1 MSEFLDRHAERILG
15 VLSCWDRVVIT
26 GTFPEICYAQIM
38 TSYLYRK
45 NIRIFD
51 YTQWAEP
58 LREEIRENAERL
70 AKENGLE
77 IDFIRKKDFRK
88 EERVK
93 EIVAKRGSHPGMVHI
108 FSAMEPCSSFKPWH
122 DKGSGRTF
130 LKYAEAQCLHY

>member
-1 MSEFLDRHAERILG
+1 MSEFLERHADRILG

-38 TSYLYRK
+38 TAYLYRK

-51 YTQWAEP
+51 YTQWAER

-93 EIVAKRGSHPGMVHI
+93 EVVAERGSHPGMVHI
-108 FSAMEPCSSFKPWH
+108 FSAMEPCSSFKLFRF
-122 DKGSGRTF
+122 S
-130 LKYAEAQCLHY
+130 